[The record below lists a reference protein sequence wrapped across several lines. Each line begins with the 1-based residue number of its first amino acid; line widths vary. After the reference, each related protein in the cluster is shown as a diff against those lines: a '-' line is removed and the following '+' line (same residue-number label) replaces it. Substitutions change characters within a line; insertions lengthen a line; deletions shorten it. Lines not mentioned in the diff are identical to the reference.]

1 MKKVTLLAIIAS
13 LFLGCSSHQPPL
25 QTVKKVDVARYMGQW
40 YEIAR
45 YDHSFE
51 VGCRD
56 VSAEYTLLEDG
67 RIDVRNLCKRVDEG
81 ISEAHGKAYAVDES
95 NARLKV
101 TFFWPFYGDYW
112 ILMLDDAYQYALVG
126 APSREYLWILSR
138 TKRIDEKTKEEI
150 LLKLPGFGYGAE
162 RLIWTIQ
169 E

>member
-1 MKKVTLLAIIAS
+1 MRTGLMVSIIV
-13 LFLGCSSHQPPL
+13 LFLVGCGSHQPPL
-25 QTVKKVDVARYMGQW
+25 QSVEKVDVKRYMGRW

-45 YDHSFE
+45 YEHSFE
-51 VGCRD
+51 VGCQN
-56 VSAEYTLLEDG
+56 VTAEYTLLEDG

-101 TFFWPFYGDYW
+101 TFYWPFYGDYW

-138 TKRIDEKTKEEI
+138 TKRIDEKRREAI
-150 LLKLPGFGYGAE
+150 LSTLPGFGYEAE